1 MGLVHKTSS
10 FLLATPGGGGEGGGY
25 SGASVAT
32 VLLKQTVE
40 NKLFKNEAPIT
51 VTCIKEITKTVR
63 NNNTDLKIQQKVCAS
78 FNYSM
83 SH

>member
-10 FLLATPGGGGEGGGY
+10 FLLATPRWGGEGGGY

-40 NKLFKNEAPIT
+40 NKLIKNEAPINCGLYKGDYKNCEKQHRPENT
-51 VTCIKEITKTVR
+51 TKS
-63 NNNTDLKIQQKVCAS
+63 VC
-78 FNYSM
+78 
-83 SH
+83 